1 MDDWLTA
8 ELPVEAPD
16 LYAIGFQE
24 LDLSKEAFLLNNSA
38 HEEIW
43 TPPIES
49 ALATKG
55 EYTKLHSRQLVGQ
68 SANSFFEALQYIVQS
83 VLLSWFF

>member
-1 MDDWLTA
+1 VNGRKPHDDEGAAISMDDWLA
-8 ELPVEAPD
+8 AGLPVDSPD

-24 LDLSKEAFLLNNSA
+24 LDLSKEAFIRNNSS
-38 HEEIW
+38 HEDIW

-55 EYTKLHSRQLVGQ
+55 EYTKLHSKQLVGTCM
-68 SANSFFEALQYIVQS
+68 L
-83 VLLSWFF
+83 